1 MPEYKAPQRDIKFVM
16 QELLDCEKHYQTLG
30 YEDASPDMVDAIL
43 AEAGKFSEQ
52 VVAPLNKS
60 GDEEGCH
67 WNEGEVTTPKGFKEA
82 YQQYVEGGWPTLSQ
96 PVEFGGQGLPH
107 SLNTAITEMFS
118 SANHSFAMY
127 PGLSHGA
134 LATIEAHGTEEQ
146 KQMFMP
152 KLVEGTWTGTMC
164 LTEPHCGTDLG
175 MLRTKAEPNED
186 GSYSLT
192 GTKIFI
198 SAGEHD
204 LSDNIVHI
212 VIARIPGS
220 PEGSRGISLFIVP
233 KFNIDE
239 KGEVVDRNAVSCGSI
254 EHKMGINANATCVIN
269 FDGAKGYLI
278 GEVNRGLNCMFTF
291 MNAARLGVAYEGVA
305 AAEASFQGALA
316 YAKDRLQ
323 MRSLSGVKNPD
334 GPADPIIVHPDVRR
348 MLLTQKSIAEGGR
361 ALVSYLAQLVDIV
374 HASKDEKEKVEA
386 NTKLALLT
394 PIAKAFLTE
403 LGFECTSH
411 GVQVYGGHGFIKE
424 WGMEQLMRD
433 TKISC
438 LYEGTTGVQALDLL
452 ARKILGSKGEIL
464 KPFGAEVTAFCVENA
479 GNEAMQEFIQP
490 IMNFGRDWQKMTETL
505 GMKAMQNPD
514 EIGAAS
520 VDYLMYSGYLTLA
533 YFWAKMA
540 KVAQE
545 KLAAG
550 DTDKAFYEAK
560 IKTARFYFQRML
572 PRAQGHAA
580 CVENGAD
587 AMMAHDVDEF
597 EF

>member
-1 MPEYKAPQRDIKFVM
+1 MPEYNAPVRDMKFVM
-16 QELLDCEKHYQTLG
+16 QELLDCESHYQTLG
-30 YEDASPDMVDAIL
+30 YEDATPDMIDAIMS
-43 AEAGKFSEQ
+43 EAAKFNEQ
-52 VVAPLNKS
+52 VLAPINQI
-60 GDEEGCH
+60 GDQQGCT
-67 WNEGEVTTPKGFKEA
+67 WTDGVVTTPDGFKDA
-82 YQQYVEGGWPTLSQ
+82 YKQYVEGGWPTLSQ
-96 PVEFGGQGLPH
+96 PVDFGGQGLPY
-107 SLNTAITEMFS
+107 SLNTAIGEFS
-118 SANHSFAMY
+118 SAANHSFAMY

-134 LATIEAHGTEEQ
+134 LATIHEHGTDEQ
-146 KQMFMP
+146 KAMFMP

-175 MLRTKAEPNED
+175 MLRTKAELNDD
-186 GSYSLT
+186 GSYSLS

-220 PEGSRGISLFIVP
+220 PEGTKGISLFIVP
-233 KFNIDE
+233 KFNISAS
-239 KGEVVDRNAVSCGSI
+239 GEIEDRNGVNCGSI

-291 MNAARLGVAYEGVA
+291 MNAARLGVANEGVA
-305 AAEASFQGALA
+305 AAEASFQGSLA

-323 MRSLSGVKNPD
+323 MRSLSGPKNPN

-348 MLLTQKSIAEGGR
+348 MILTQKSIAEGGR
-361 ALVSYLAQLVDIV
+361 ALNGYLSQLVDIV
-374 HASKDEKEKVEA
+374 EVGKDPAVVAEA
-386 NTKLALLT
+386 ESKLALLT

-403 LGFECTSH
+403 LGLECTSH

-438 LYEGTTGVQALDLL
+438 LYEGTTGIQALDLL
-452 ARKILGSKGEIL
+452 ARKILGSKGELI
-464 KPFGAEVTAFCVENA
+464 KPFAAEVTAFCTQNITDDK
-479 GNEAMQEFIQP
+479 MSEFIKP
-490 IMNFGRDWQKMTETL
+490 MITIAPNWQKMTQEI

-540 KVAQE
+540 KVAFD
-545 KLAAG
+545 KLDQG
-550 DTDKAFYEAK
+550 TEDKAFYEAK
-560 IKTARFYFQRML
+560 IKTARFYFARIL
-572 PRAQGHAA
+572 PRTQGHAA
-580 CVENGAD
+580 CIENGAGS
-587 AMMAHDVDEF
+587 MMAHDVEEF
-597 EF
+597 NF

>member
-1 MPEYKAPQRDIKFVM
+1 MPEYKAPIRDMKFVM
-16 QELLDCEKHYQTLG
+16 QELLDCDSHYQKLG
-30 YEDASPDMVDAIL
+30 YEDASLDMVDAIMS
-43 AEAGKFSEQ
+43 EAAKFTEQ
-52 VVAPLNKS
+52 VIAPINKS
-60 GDEEGCH
+60 GDEQGCT
-67 WNEGEVTTPKGFKEA
+67 WTDGVVTTPDGFKEA
-82 YQQYVEGGWPTLSQ
+82 YQQYVEGGWPTLAQ
-96 PVEFGGQGLPH
+96 NVDFGGQGLPH
-107 SLNTAITEMFS
+107 SLNTALNEFFS
-118 SANHSFAMY
+118 AANHSFAMY

-134 LATIEAHGTEEQ
+134 LATIEEHGSEIQ
-146 KQMFMP
+146 KNTFMP

-175 MLRTKAEPNED
+175 MLRTKAELNND
-186 GSYSLT
+186 GSYAIT

-233 KFNIDE
+233 KFNVTE
-239 KGEVVDRNAVSCGSI
+239 AGEVSDKNAVSCGSI

-278 GEVNRGLNCMFTF
+278 GEINRGLNCMFTF
-291 MNAARLGVAYEGVA
+291 MNAARLGVASEGVA
-305 AAEASFQGALA
+305 AADASFQGALA
-316 YAKDRLQ
+316 YAQDRLQ
-323 MRSLSGVKNPD
+323 MRSLSGVKNPN

-348 MLLTQKSIAEGGR
+348 MLLTQKSISEGGR
-361 ALVSYLAQLVDIV
+361 ALIGYLAQLVDIG
-374 HASKDEKEKVEA
+374 HASTDEAEKAAAES
-386 NTKLALLT
+386 KLALLT

-403 LGFECTSH
+403 LGLECTSH
-411 GVQVYGGHGFIKE
+411 GVQVFGGHGFIKE

-438 LYEGTTGVQALDLL
+438 LYEGTTGIQALDLL
-452 ARKILGSKGEIL
+452 ARKILGTKGEIM
-464 KPFGAEVTAFCVENA
+464 KPFAADVKAFCVANA
-479 GNEAMQEFIQP
+479 GDKTMQEFIQP
-490 IMNFGRDWQKMTETL
+490 IIILSGDWQKMTETVGL
-505 GMKAMQNPD
+505 KAMKNPD

-540 KVAQE
+540 KVAQD

-550 DTDKAFYEAK
+550 DDDQAFYQAK
-560 IKTARFYFQRML
+560 IKTARFYFQRIL
-572 PRAQGHAA
+572 PRANGHAA
-580 CVENGAD
+580 CVANGGD
-587 AMMAHDVDEF
+587 SMMALESEEF
-597 EF
+597 IF

>member
-1 MPEYKAPQRDIKFVM
+1 MPEYKAPLRDMKFVM
-16 QELLDCEKHYQTLG
+16 QELLDCESHYQTLG
-30 YEDASPDMVDAIL
+30 YEEATPDMVDAIMG
-43 AEAGKFSEQ
+43 EAAKFTEE
-52 VVAPLNKS
+52 VIAPINQI
-60 GDEEGCH
+60 GDEQGCT
-67 WNEGEVTTPKGFKEA
+67 WNDGVVTTPDGFKEA

-96 PVEFGGQGLPH
+96 PVEHGGQGLPH
-107 SLNTAITEMFS
+107 SLNTAIGEFTS
-118 SANHSFAMY
+118 AANHSFAMY

-134 LATIEAHGTEEQ
+134 LATLEAHGTDEQ
-146 KQMFMP
+146 KAMFMP

-186 GSYSLT
+186 GTYSLT

-204 LSDNIVHI
+204 LSENIVHI
-212 VIARIPGS
+212 VIARVPGS
-220 PEGSRGISLFIVP
+220 PEGTKGISLFIVP
-233 KFNIDE
+233 KFDVTADGE
-239 KGEVVDRNAVSCGSI
+239 KAERNGVNCGSI

-291 MNAARLGVAYEGVA
+291 MNAARLGVANEGVA
-305 AAEASFQGALA
+305 AADAAFQGSLA

-323 MRSLSGVKNPD
+323 MRSLSGPKNPS

-361 ALVSYLAQLVDIV
+361 ALNGYLAQLVDV
-374 HASKDEKEKVEA
+374 VEVEKDAAKKAEA
-386 NTKLALLT
+386 ESKLALLT

-403 LGFECTSH
+403 LGLECTSH

-438 LYEGTTGVQALDLL
+438 LYEGTTGIQALDLL
-452 ARKILGSKGEIL
+452 ARKILGSKGELI
-464 KPFGAEVTAFCVENA
+464 KPFAAEVTAFCTENITD
-479 GNEAMQEFIQP
+479 EQMSEFIRP
-490 IMNFGRDWQKMTETL
+490 MITIAPNWQKMTQEI

-540 KVAQE
+540 KVAFDQ
-545 KLAAG
+545 LAAG
-550 DTDKAFYEAK
+550 TDDKAFYEAK
-560 IKTARFYFQRML
+560 IKTARFYFARIL
-572 PRAQGHAA
+572 PRAHGHAA
-580 CVENGAD
+580 CIENGA
-587 AMMAHDVDEF
+587 ASMMAHDEEEF
-597 EF
+597 VF

>member
-16 QELLDCEKHYQTLG
+16 QELLDCEKHYQKLG
-30 YEDASPDMVDAIL
+30 YEDASLDMVDAIL

-96 PVEFGGQGLPH
+96 SVEFGGQGLPH

-134 LATIEAHGTEEQ
+134 LATIEAHGTDEQ

-175 MLRTKAEPNED
+175 LLRTKAEPNED

-220 PEGSRGISLFIVP
+220 PAGTRGISLFIVP
-233 KFNIDE
+233 KFNVTE
-239 KGEVVDRNAVSCGSI
+239 NGEIIDRNAVSCGSI

-305 AAEASFQGALA
+305 AAEAAFQGALA

-323 MRSLSGVKNPD
+323 MRSLSGAKNPD

-374 HASKDEKEKVEA
+374 HASKDEKEKASA
-386 NTKLALLT
+386 NSKLALLT